1 MHPALIF
8 YKFSKLIVCKICHAN
23 WLVIMSMICLTATT
37 PAIAKM
43 ANRCDEPVFGAAS
56 IEIDK
61 VAATAA
67 EAQRTGV
74 DAAAKTAFR
83 QVLNRLLLSSADRD
97 EFAAAH
103 SYDAFTDF
111 VHIIE
116 EKNLEKRYIARLD
129 FCFDA
134 ERMRLAMQNAR
145 LKWAELQST
154 PILLLPV
161 WKDPDGAS
169 VWLKNNSWIAGW
181 QKAVDHYQGLISLR
195 RLPHSLT
202 HERRFRGADLLA
214 GDPIKLAA
222 AARIAEAEQVL
233 VVAATLDYEGSK
245 PIVDV
250 EVRLFD
256 KTGQPI
262 TTILSQS
269 DIMLGKTD
277 SKPLDAIRKT
287 ILGRIEGSWH
297 SANLINSSAAGYLL
311 VEVPV
316 TSVKQWSDRLAA
328 LRQVAVIKNVTVR
341 TLDTNVGSVS
351 LALVGSREALQN
363 ALASHD
369 LALVDTGDIISII
382 AKSDGQ

>member
-1 MHPALIF
+1 MHLAFIF
-8 YKFSKLIVCKICHAN
+8 YKSSKFISRKICNANWFLIV
-23 WLVIMSMICLTATT
+23 VMICLTSTT

-43 ANRCDEPVFGAAS
+43 AIHCDEPVFGAAS
-56 IEIDK
+56 IAIDK

-67 EAQRTGV
+67 EAQKTGV
-74 DAAAKTAFR
+74 HAAAQIAFR
-83 QVLNRLLLSSADRD
+83 QVLKRVLLSNADQD

-116 EKNLEKRYIARLD
+116 EKSLEKRYIARLD

-134 ERMRLAMQNAR
+134 ERMRTAMQNAG
-145 LKWAELQST
+145 LQWAELQSP

-169 VWLKNNSWIAGW
+169 AWLKNNRWIAGW
-181 QKAVDHYQGLISLR
+181 QNAVDHYQGLVSLR
-195 RLPHSLT
+195 RLPHNLM
-202 HERRFRGADLLA
+202 HERRFRGTDLLA
-214 GDPIKLAA
+214 GDSIKLAA
-222 AARIAEAEQVL
+222 AANIAEAEQVL
-233 VVAATLDYEGSK
+233 VVAAALDYEGSK
-245 PIVDV
+245 RIVDI

-269 DIMLGKTD
+269 NIMLGKTD
-277 SKPLDAIRKT
+277 SKPLDAIRQT

-297 SANLINSSAAGYLL
+297 SANLINISAAGYLL
-311 VEVPV
+311 VDVPV
-316 TSVKQWSDRLAA
+316 TSVKQWSDRLTA
-328 LRQVAVIKNVTVR
+328 LRQVAVIKNVTIR
-341 TLDTNVGSVS
+341 TLDTNGGSVS

-369 LALVDTGDIISII
+369 LVLADTGDTMSII